1 MDSKD
6 RRPGNGFTLIELLM
20 VVAVVAVLATVALP
34 TYQDQIRKARRTD
47 GQSAL
52 LAIAMAQ
59 ERFRANCSRYA
70 NRLDPTQSGMVCD
83 ATGDDTLPLATKSPE
98 GWYDLALS
106 DANAAGFTATATA
119 RDAQAAD
126 RSGGVA
132 CRELAIDENGAKTP
146 EACWR

>member
-6 RRPGNGFTLIELLM
+6 RRPGNGFTLIELLI

-70 NRLDPTQSGMVCD
+70 DTLDPDSSGMVCS
-83 ATGDDTLPLATKSPE
+83 ADDGYSLPLATASPE
-98 GWYDLALS
+98 GWYDLTLS

-132 CRELAIDENGAKTP
+132 CHELAIDENGAKTP